1 MEIRAQIQQ
10 VLTQAGFESEVDV
23 AGDLYVTTGLD
34 IPVWIS
40 NTPDKMFI
48 ILTTYAGVQDG
59 ARDSEIEKLANAINY
74 SFFPNSVT
82 YKDQKL
88 WSFYYI
94 PIIAAFDA
102 VVFMGI
108 LRISSRNFVAAIR
121 SLDIQNYIL

>member
-1 MEIRAQIQQ
+1 MQIRDQIQQ
-10 VLTQAGFESEVDV
+10 VLSQAGLESEIDET
-23 AGDLYVTTGLD
+23 GDLYVTTGLD

-40 NTPDKMFI
+40 KTPDKMFI
-48 ILTTYAGVQDG
+48 KLTTYADVQDG

-94 PIIAAFDA
+94 PIISAFDA
-102 VVFMGI
+102 VMFVEI
-108 LRISSRNFVAAIR
+108 LRISSSNFVAAIR
-121 SLDIQNYIL
+121 SLDTRNYIL